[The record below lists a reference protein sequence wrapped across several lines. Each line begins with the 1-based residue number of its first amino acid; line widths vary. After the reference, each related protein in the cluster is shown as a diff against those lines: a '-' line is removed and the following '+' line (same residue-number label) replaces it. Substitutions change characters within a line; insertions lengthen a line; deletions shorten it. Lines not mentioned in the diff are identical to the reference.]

1 MLCGAIAVKQI
12 WCLLVLGLLC
22 HTSPVYGQGTDGGQN
37 VFPSP
42 FDTEPATSGLPLP
55 ADEAA
60 KKFQVP
66 PDFRVTAFAAEP
78 DIRNPIAM
86 TWDGRGRLWVAENY
100 TYADRKTTFDF
111 SLRDR
116 VLIFEDRDHDGHFD
130 HRQIFTDEVQLLT
143 SVEVGRGGVW
153 LMTPPQ
159 LIFIPDKNRDDR
171 PDSEP
176 VVVLDGFTPSRDNY
190 HTFANGL
197 RWGPDGWLY
206 GRCGASSPGLIGI
219 PGTPNE
225 RRTPLNGGIWR
236 FHPTTKAFEV
246 LCHGTTNPWGLDWN
260 SNGEG
265 FFVNTV
271 NGHLWQVIPG
281 AHYKRPHSEDPN
293 PHVYEMIDTHAD
305 HYHWDTGKDWTD
317 SRNPVGEH
325 DRRGGGHAHSGCL
338 IYNGGNW
345 PTEYDDKLLTLNFH
359 GRRVNVERLEQ
370 RGAGTVARH
379 EPDILK
385 AADPWFRGIDLTSGP
400 DGCVFILDWS
410 DTGECHDT
418 TGIHRSS
425 GRVYKVSYGTPE
437 VAKTVDL
444 HQRSNSELIELHR
457 SRYAAGRANQWFI
470 RQARQELLSREEQLR
485 QDPTELERVTAA
497 LFEDR
502 TQDDSR
508 LERIQTLRGLGPLS
522 QEQIERLLSQTAAE
536 HGEGRASPR
545 NSALRVIAIQE
556 LVAGSPLDTILGVR
570 PSSDVLPEDWAI
582 RRLIELACTET
593 EGAELLALASV
604 LQRLP
609 VDRRLEIARGI
620 ARNTAYAEDHNL
632 PLMVWYGLLP
642 VANHTPQELALFT
655 IECPFP
661 TTRRLIAR
669 RLAEVIDKQPSFI
682 DYLLARTTS
691 LATSPYR
698 DSLMNDILQGME
710 QAFAGRHKL
719 TAPTHWNE
727 FAKLVG
733 SSASPRT
740 VESIRNLNLL
750 FGDGRAL
757 DEVRQIIRDSQAPM
771 AQRKA
776 ALATLISLKP
786 ADLRVLCEEAMSV
799 RSLNTVAITGLSEI
813 DDPQLAQRLARSYR
827 TFYSVERPALIDVLV
842 SRPSFATALLHEI
855 RDRKIPRTD
864 LTPLHVRQI
873 HSFENADL
881 TKLLT
886 EVWGELRDSPED
898 KLALIQN
905 LKQQLTPE
913 VLQIAD
919 KGQGRLLFNRTCAT
933 CHRLYGHGESI
944 GPDLTG
950 AGRSNL
956 DYLLLNMVD
965 PSATVGA
972 EYRLSIIVLK
982 DGRILNG
989 IVTSRNDQTLTL
1001 QTAKERTV
1009 IERSEIDE
1017 VKTSDKSLMPDGQ
1030 LQTLT
1035 VDQIRDLVGYLMHPV
1050 QVPLP

>member
-1 MLCGAIAVKQI
+1 MIALRQI
-12 WCLLVLGLLC
+12 WLLLVFGLLC
-22 HTSPVYGQGTDGGQN
+22 FDSPISGQQPAAFTGA
-37 VFPSP
+37 FPAP
-42 FDTEPATSGLPLP
+42 FDTEPESSGQPLP

-66 PDFRVTAFAAEP
+66 PGFRVQFFAAEP
-78 DIRNPIAM
+78 DVRNPIAM

-116 VLIFEDRDHDGHFD
+116 VLIIADTDHDGRFD
-130 HRQIFTDEVQLLT
+130 ERTVFTDDVQLLT

-159 LIFIPDKNRDDR
+159 LIFIPDRDRDDR
-171 PDSEP
+171 PDGEP
-176 VVVLDGFTPSRDNY
+176 VVVLDGFTPSRDSY

-206 GRCGASSPGLIGI
+206 GRCGASSPGRVGV
-219 PGTPNE
+219 PGTPDE
-225 RRTPLNGGIWR
+225 QRVPLNGGIWR
-236 FHPTTKAFEV
+236 FHPTTKTFEV

-293 PHVYEMIDTHAD
+293 PYVYEMIDTHAD

-345 PTEYDDKLLTLNFH
+345 PPEYDDKLLTLNFH
-359 GRRVNVERLEQ
+359 GRRVNVERLEPL
-370 RGAGTVARH
+370 GAGNVALH

-385 AADPWFRGIDLTSGP
+385 AADPWFRGIDLSSGP
-400 DGCVFILDWS
+400 DGSVFILDWS
-410 DTGECHDT
+410 DTGECHDS

-425 GRVYKVSYGTPE
+425 GRIYKVTHGTPE
-437 VAKTVDL
+437 SATSVDM
-444 HQRSNSELIELHR
+444 HQLSNAELIQQHR
-457 SRYAAGRANQWFI
+457 YKNTEGRTNQWFI

-485 QDPTELERVTAA
+485 RDPAELERVTAA
-497 LFEDR
+497 LFED
-502 TQDDSR
+502 QSGDDSR
-508 LERIQTLRGLGPLS
+508 LERIQTLRGLSPLS
-522 QEQIERLLSQTAAE
+522 QEQIERLLHQTATDQGK
-536 HGEGRASPR
+536 HVSPR
-545 NSALRVIAIQE
+545 DSALRVIAIQE
-556 LVAGSPLDTILGVR
+556 LVARSPLDTILGSR
-570 PSSDVLPEDWAI
+570 PVSDIAPESKAI
-582 RRLIELACTET
+582 DRLIQLAHAET
-593 EGAELLALASV
+593 GGAELLALASA

-609 VDRRLEIARGI
+609 VNHRVEIAQGI
-620 ARNTAYAEDHNL
+620 SRHDEYADDHNL

-642 VANHTPQELALFT
+642 VASVNPHGLAEFAVQ
-655 IECPFP
+655 CRFP

-669 RLAEVIDKQPSFI
+669 RLAEMIDSQPAAI
-682 DYLLARTTS
+682 DSLLA
-691 LATSPYR
+691 LAASMDASPNR
-698 DSLMNDILQGME
+698 DGLIRDILRGME
-710 QAFAGRHKL
+710 EAFTGRHKL
-719 TAPTHWNE
+719 AAPAHWTK
-727 FAKLVG
+727 FSGVAASSRDAKIDN
-733 SSASPRT
+733 A
-740 VESIRNLNLL
+740 IRNLNLL

-757 DEVRQIIRDSQAPM
+757 DEVRQTIRDRNTPM

-786 ADLRVLCEEAMSV
+786 ADLRAICEEALSV
-799 RSLNTVAITGLSEI
+799 RSLNTIAITGLAGM

-827 TFYSVERPALIDVLV
+827 TFYPVERPALIDVLA
-842 SRPSFATALLHEI
+842 SRPTFSEALLHEI

-864 LTPLHVRQI
+864 LTPLHARQI
-873 HSFENADL
+873 RSFENAAL
-881 TKLLT
+881 TQLLT
-886 EVWGELRDSPED
+886 DVWGELRDSPQD
-898 KLALIQN
+898 KVEMIQR
-905 LKQQLTPE
+905 LKQQLTPD
-913 VLQIAD
+913 VLAAAD
-919 KGQGRLLFNRTCAT
+919 TGQGRLLFIKTCAG

-950 AGRSNL
+950 AGRNNL

-982 DGRILNG
+982 DGRVLNG
-989 IVTSRNDQTLTL
+989 IVTTRNDQTLTL

-1009 IERSEIDE
+1009 LELKEIEE

-1035 VDQIRDLVGYLMHPV
+1035 TEEIRDLAGYLMHPV

>member
-1 MLCGAIAVKQI
+1 MKQI
-12 WCLLVLGLLC
+12 GCLLVLGLLC
-22 HTSPVYGQGTDGGQN
+22 CASPGSGQDTAGRLPR
-37 VFPSP
+37 FPAP
-42 FDTEPATSGLPLP
+42 FDTEPATSGLPMP
-55 ADEAA
+55 ANEAA
-60 KKFQVP
+60 KTFQVP
-66 PDFRVTAFAAEP
+66 PGFHVTVFAAEP
-78 DIRNPIAM
+78 DVRNPIAM
-86 TWDGRGRLWVAENY
+86 TWDGLGRLWVAENY

-130 HRQIFTDEVQLLT
+130 HRQVFTDEVQLLT

-159 LIFIPDKNRDDR
+159 LIFIPDQDRDDR
-171 PDSEP
+171 PDREP

-206 GRCGASSPGLIGI
+206 GRCGASSPGRVGI
-219 PGTPNE
+219 PGTPDE
-225 RRTPLNGGIWR
+225 QRIPLNGGIWR

-293 PHVYEMIDTHAD
+293 PYVYEMIDTHAD

-338 IYNGGNW
+338 IYNGGQW
-345 PTEYDDKLLTLNFH
+345 PTEYDDNLMTLNFH
-359 GRRVNVERLEQ
+359 GRRVNVERLEP
-370 RGAGTVARH
+370 RGAGMVARH

-400 DGCVFILDWS
+400 DGSVFILDWS
-410 DTGECHDT
+410 DTGECHDS
-418 TGIHRSS
+418 TGVHRSS
-425 GRVYKVSYGTPE
+425 GRIYKVVYGTPE
-437 VAKTVDL
+437 APKTVDL
-444 HQRSNSELIELHR
+444 HQLSNRELIEQHS
-457 SRYAAGRANQWFI
+457 SRNAAGRANQWFI
-470 RQARQELLSREEQLR
+470 RQARQELLSREEHLKR
-485 QDPTELERVTAA
+485 DPAEWEQVTAA

-502 TQDDSR
+502 PGDDSR
-508 LERIQTLRGLGPLS
+508 LERVQTLRGLGPLT
-522 QEQIERLLSQTAAE
+522 QTQIEHLLGQAKTE
-536 HGEGRASPR
+536 PGPHVPR
-545 NSALRVIAIQE
+545 RDSALRVIAIQE
-556 LVAGSPLDTILGVR
+556 LVAMSPLDTILGAR
-570 PSSDVLPEDWAI
+570 PSPNVVAGEQAI
-582 RRLIELACTET
+582 QQLIELARTET
-593 EGAELLALASV
+593 GGAELLALASAM
-604 LQRLP
+604 QRLP

-620 ARNTAYAEDHNL
+620 VRHTTYSNDHNL

-642 VANHTPQELALFT
+642 VATHAADELAAFAV
-655 IECPFP
+655 ECPFP
-661 TTRRLIAR
+661 TTRRLIVR
-669 RLAEVIDKQPSFI
+669 RLTEMIDNQPDAI
-682 DYLLARTTS
+682 DHLLT
-691 LATSPYR
+691 LAAQPRSSANR
-698 DSLMNDILQGME
+698 DSLISDILQGME
-710 QAFAGRHKL
+710 QALIGRHKL
-719 TAPTHWNE
+719 TAPAHWSE
-727 FAKLVG
+727 FANVAE
-733 SSASPRT
+733 STSNPN
-740 VESIRNLNLL
+740 VQQSIRNLNLL

-757 DEVRQIIRDSQAPM
+757 DEVRQIVRDGKTPM

-786 ADLRVLCEEAMSV
+786 ADLRALCEEALSV
-799 RSLNTVAITGLSEI
+799 RSLNTVAISGLAEI

-827 TFYSVERPALIDVLV
+827 TFYPGERPALIDVLV
-842 SRPSFATALLHEI
+842 SRPSFATALLQEI

-864 LTPLHVRQI
+864 LTPLHARQI
-873 HSFENADL
+873 RSFENADL

-898 KLALIQN
+898 KLALIRQ
-905 LKQQLTPE
+905 LKERLTPDA
-913 VLQIAD
+913 LQAAD
-919 KGQGRLLFNRTCAT
+919 KGHGRLLFHRACAT

-972 EYRLSIIVLK
+972 EYRLSVIVLK
-982 DGRILNG
+982 DGRVLNG
-989 IVTSRNDQTLTL
+989 IVASRNDQTLTV

-1009 IERSEIDE
+1009 IERSEVEEI
-1017 VKTSDKSLMPDGQ
+1017 KTSDKSLMPDGQ
-1030 LQTLT
+1030 LQALT
-1035 VDQIRDLVGYLMHPV
+1035 ADEIRDLVGYLMHPV
-1050 QVPLP
+1050 QVPLPE

>member
-1 MLCGAIAVKQI
+1 MLRGAIAVKQI

-22 HTSPVYGQGTDGGQN
+22 CTTSGDGQDTAGGSASFPV
-37 VFPSP
+37 P
-42 FDTEPATSGLPLP
+42 FDTEPATAGLPMP

-60 KKFQVP
+60 RTFQVP
-66 PDFRVTAFAAEP
+66 PGFQVSVFAAEP

-116 VLIFEDRDHDGHFD
+116 VLIFEDRDNDGHFD
-130 HRQIFTDEVQLLT
+130 HRQVFTDEVQLLT

-159 LIFIPDKNRDDR
+159 LIFIPDQDRDDR

-176 VVVLDGFTPSRDNY
+176 VVILDGFTPSRDNY

-206 GRCGASSPGLIGI
+206 GRCGASSPGRVGV
-219 PGTPNE
+219 PGTPDE
-225 RRTPLNGGIWR
+225 QRIPLNGGIWR
-236 FHPTTKAFEV
+236 YHPTTKAFEV
-246 LCHGTTNPWGLDWN
+246 LSHGTTNPWGLDWN

-338 IYNGGNW
+338 IYNGGQW
-345 PTEYDDKLLTLNFH
+345 PTEYDDKLMTLNFH
-359 GRRVNVERLEQ
+359 GRRVNVERLEPL
-370 RGAGTVARH
+370 GAGTVARH

-400 DGCVFILDWS
+400 DGSVFILDWS
-410 DTGECHDT
+410 DTGECHDS

-425 GRVYKVSYGTPE
+425 GRIYKVTYGTPE
-437 VAKTVDL
+437 AAKTVDL
-444 HQRSNSELIELHR
+444 HQLSNSELIDLHR
-457 SRYAAGRANQWFI
+457 SRNPAGRTNQWII
-470 RQARQELLSREEQLR
+470 RQARQELLSREGQLR
-485 QDPTELERVTAA
+485 RNPAEWERITAA

-502 TQDDSR
+502 DEDASR
-508 LERIQTLRGLGPLS
+508 LERVQTLRGLSPLT
-522 QEQIERLLSQTAAE
+522 QEQVEQLLRQTSAKSGGHAA
-536 HGEGRASPR
+536 PR
-545 NSALRVIAIQE
+545 YSALRVIAIQE
-556 LVAGSPLDTILGVR
+556 LAANSPLDTILGTR
-570 PSSDVLPEDWAI
+570 PSPDVVPSDKAI
-582 RRLIELACTET
+582 QRLVELARTET
-593 EGAELLALASV
+593 GGSELLAMASV
-604 LQRLP
+604 IQRLP
-609 VDRRLEIARGI
+609 VDRRIEIARGI
-620 ARNTAYAEDHNL
+620 ARNTAFADDHNL
-632 PLMVWYGLLP
+632 PLMLWYGLMP
-642 VANHTPQELALFT
+642 VANHAPQELASFAA
-655 IECPFP
+655 ECPFP

-669 RLAEVIDKQPSFI
+669 RLADMIDKQPSAI
-682 DYLLARTTS
+682 DHLLSRAAMQKASADRE
-691 LATSPYR
+691 
-698 DSLMNDILQGME
+698 SLMSDILNGMD
-710 QAFAGRHKL
+710 QAFTGRHKL
-719 TAPTHWNE
+719 TAPAHWNE
-727 FAKLVG
+727 FAKVAG
-733 SSASPRT
+733 SSASPNIQQ
-740 VESIRNLNLL
+740 SIRNLNLL
-750 FGDGRAL
+750 FGDGRAM
-757 DEVRQIIRDSQAPM
+757 DEVRQIVRDGKAPM
-771 AQRKA
+771 PQRKA

-786 ADLRVLCEEAMSV
+786 ADLRTLCEEAMTV
-799 RSLNTVAITGLSEI
+799 RSLNTVAITGLAEI

-827 TFYSVERPALIDVLV
+827 TFYPVERPALLDVLV
-842 SRPSFATALLHEI
+842 SRPNFATALLHEI

-864 LTPLHVRQI
+864 LTPLHARQI
-873 HSFENADL
+873 RSFEKADL

-898 KLALIQN
+898 KLALIQK

-913 VLQIAD
+913 VLHSAD
-919 KGQGRLLFNRTCAT
+919 KGQGRLVFNRTCAT

-950 AGRSNL
+950 AGRGNL

-972 EYRLSIIVLK
+972 EYRLSVIVLK
-982 DGRILNG
+982 DGRVLNG

-1009 IERSEIDE
+1009 IERSEIE
-1017 VKTSDKSLMPDGQ
+1017 EIKTSDKSLMPDGQ

-1035 VDQIRDLVGYLMHPV
+1035 ADEIRDLVAYLMHPV